1 MASPSSNSDD
11 SMVLTIVGVLVG
23 PTLIGL
29 LVGFWH
35 EVVAWALKAGV
46 LVPAA
51 AHPLVVL
58 PQTTAGLD
66 VPRLAIAIGAVGL
79 LAMVPVLLIR
89 RAWRERQVIQ

>member
-1 MASPSSNSDD
+1 MTSPNTSAED
-11 SMVLTIVGVLVG
+11 SMALTIVGVIAG

-51 AHPLVVL
+51 AQPLVVL

-66 VPRLAIAIGAVGL
+66 APRLAIAAAAVGL

-89 RAWRERQVIQ
+89 RALRERQVIQ

>member
-1 MASPSSNSDD
+1 MASPSANSDD
-11 SMVLTIVGVLVG
+11 SMVLTVVGVLAA

-29 LVGFWH
+29 LVGYWH
-35 EVVAWALKAGV
+35 QVVDWAVKSGV

-66 VPRLAIAIGAVGL
+66 LPRIAIAIAVAGL
-79 LAMVPVLLIR
+79 LAMVPVFLVR
-89 RAWRERQVIQ
+89 RAWRAKQEIQ